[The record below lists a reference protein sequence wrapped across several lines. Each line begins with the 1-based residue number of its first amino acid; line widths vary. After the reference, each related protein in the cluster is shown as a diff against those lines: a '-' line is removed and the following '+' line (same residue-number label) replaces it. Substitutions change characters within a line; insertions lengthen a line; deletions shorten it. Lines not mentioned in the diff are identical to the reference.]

1 MSNKGKLHR
10 VGYNMIAGLAYQ
22 VITLIIGFILPRLVL
37 VYYGSDVNGELNAI
51 RQMFAY
57 LYLLEAGVG
66 LATTQALY
74 KPVAEDDHR
83 SISAILSAT
92 NQHYRR
98 TGLIYALIVVA
109 VGVFYPMVADFSLSR
124 GTVLL
129 YTVLFGLP
137 SVVSF
142 WVQGKYRMLLEVD
155 GRNYVISTFNIISQ
169 IISGAAKIVT
179 LMLTKDIIVM
189 QAVFCVCSLICVPP
203 MMIYIRRH
211 YPWLN
216 MHETPNFKAIS
227 QKNAVLVHQ
236 LSSVIFNNTDTILL
250 SLFGNFKLVSIYS
263 VYGMFFN
270 KLSDLMDL
278 IINSISFKMGQVFH
292 TERGRFSKAFRSYET
307 LYSIITTLCY
317 TAAALFLL
325 PVIRIYTSGIT
336 DANYISSALIV
347 MFALKSLLGNGKNP
361 YHQIVQFA
369 GEFERTRWHAIVE
382 MLLNLGITLA
392 TINTW
397 GIYGCLAGTIAALL
411 FRWIAVSVY
420 SLKGVLNESMKP
432 HIIKWLCNLGVF
444 TAAILVVGISSRP
457 DMSLIQIILIAILHM
472 IWISALCIAVNYF
485 IDRDAFR
492 NVRSLILRKR
502 GKGQERAA

>member
-22 VITLIIGFILPRLVL
+22 VITLIIGFILHRLVL

-57 LYLLEAGVG
+57 LYLLDAGVG

-74 KPVAEDDHR
+74 KPVAVDDHR

-169 IISGAAKIVT
+169 IISGVAKIVT
-179 LMLTKDIIVM
+179 LMLTKDIIAM
-189 QAVFCVCSLICVPP
+189 QTVFCVCSLICVPP
-203 MMIYIRRH
+203 MM
-211 YPWLN
+211 
-216 MHETPNFKAIS
+216 
-227 QKNAVLVHQ
+227 
-236 LSSVIFNNTDTILL
+236 IFNNTDTILL

-292 TERGRFSKAFRSYET
+292 TERSRFSKTFRSYET

-369 GEFERTRWHAIVE
+369 GEFERTRWHAIAE

-420 SLKGVLNESMKP
+420 SLRGVLNESMKP

-457 DMSLIQIILIAILHM
+457 DMGLIQIILIAILHM

-502 GKGQERAA
+502 GEVQERAT